1 MDDVRAPGP
10 TRLERS
16 VSAYQ
21 REQAALVH
29 QQWRDANPIDGE
41 RATAEQ
47 AVAADPFVL
56 VPDEL
61 LRRVTRAMVFASA
74 RADEAREFAAGMK
87 ARELRYRAREGRLRT
102 LLLDLLHVF
111 GRKSFSS
118 AYGTVTARAGSVSA
132 IVDEERLPE
141 EYWRVVTTRTPDRA
155 KILDDLKHGV
165 LIEGA
170 TLSNGAPTIQFR
182 RERSGSIEVDPVA
195 NLAAAE
201 ALARSND
208 ATGREWG

>member
-1 MDDVRAPGP
+1 MDDIRAPGP
-10 TRLERS
+10 KTLERS

-29 QQWRDANPIDGE
+29 RQWREANPIDGE
-41 RATAEQ
+41 LASDEQ
-47 AVAADPFVL
+47 AVAAAHDADPIAL
-56 VPDEL
+56 DPDDV

-111 GRKSFSS
+111 GRKSFGSPF
-118 AYGTVTARAGSVSA
+118 GTVTARAGSVSA

-170 TLSNGAPTIQFR
+170 TLSNGAPTIQLR
-182 RERSGSIEVDPVA
+182 RERSGSVAVDPAA

-208 ATGREWG
+208 